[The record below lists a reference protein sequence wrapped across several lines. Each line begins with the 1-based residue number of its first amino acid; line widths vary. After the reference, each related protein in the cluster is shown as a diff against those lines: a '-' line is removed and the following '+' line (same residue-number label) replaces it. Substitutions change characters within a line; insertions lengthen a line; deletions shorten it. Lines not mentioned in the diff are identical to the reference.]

1 MNKQS
6 LIYTVIFTFVVS
18 FIFVAVLAVANEG
31 TSDQVDL
38 NQQLSRQQAVLNAIG
53 IPYAGPDEVQQ
64 RFAAVQEI
72 DRDGTTLYRTEIDG
86 EVVFAKEF
94 SGSGLWGMITGV
106 LAVTEDLDRTVGM
119 EIITHNE
126 TPGLGGRIDE
136 DWFKAQLR
144 DERIVDGGITVSS
157 AGDGD
162 TDMNNGAIDAVTGA
176 SRTSDS
182 MQVIFD
188 TELSA
193 FASLLGGTE

>member
-31 TSDQVDL
+31 TRSQVDL

-53 IPYAGPDEVQQ
+53 IPFDGPDEVQQ
-64 RFAAVQEI
+64 RFATVQEI

-86 EVVFAKEF
+86 DVVFAKEF
-94 SGSGLWGMITGV
+94 AGSGLWGMITGI

-119 EIITHNE
+119 ESISHNE

-144 DERIVDGGITVSS
+144 DERIVDGSITVAA
-157 AGDGD
+157 AGEGD
-162 TDMNNGAIDAVTGA
+162 TDMNNGIIDAVTGA

-182 MQVIFD
+182 MQAIFD

-193 FASLLGGTE
+193 FTSLLGGTE

>member
-6 LIYTVIFTFVVS
+6 LVYTVIFTFVVS

-31 TSDQVDL
+31 TRAQVDL
-38 NQQLSRQQAVLNAIG
+38 NQQLSRQQAILNAIG
-53 IPYAGPDEVQQ
+53 IPYSGPSEVQQ

-136 DWFKAQLR
+136 DWFKEQLR
-144 DERIVDGGITVSS
+144 DERIVDGAITVAR

-162 TDMNNGAIDAVTGA
+162 TDMENGAIDAVTGA

-188 TELSA
+188 TELMA